1 MAGRQSN
8 QLLLLPLWYAC
19 GLLLLALVA
28 SLSLMPVPGDGP
40 QVNDKLAHFVTYALL
55 SGWFGLLVSSRR
67 WLLSVWLG
75 LTAFGIV
82 IEGLQGLTAHRSAE
96 WADVVANGLGAAVG
110 LVGFFTVLRRLLRLF
125 DARLAALVGR

>member
-1 MAGRQSN
+1 MAGRQPN

-28 SLSLMPVPGDGP
+28 VLSLMPVPGDGP

-75 LTAFGIV
+75 LAAFGIV
-82 IEGLQGLTAHRSAE
+82 IEGLQGLTPHRSAE

-110 LVGFFTVLRRLLRLF
+110 LGGFFTVLRRLLRLL